1 MIKAIVTDIEGT
13 TTSLSFVKD
22 ILFPY
27 AKKNIAEFV
36 RKNQNDPKVSSLIN
50 DVEKE
55 AGYASTYKQDVK
67 PDVKADIEQ
76 CIKQLIDWIDEDKKI
91 TPLKALQGLIW
102 EAGYSQG
109 DYTGHV
115 YQDAYRQ
122 LSQWHEQGIKLY
134 VYSSGSV
141 YAQRL
146 LYGYSDYSD
155 MTPLFTDYFDT
166 KVGAKTEINSYQK
179 IIKSIAL
186 PGDEILFL
194 SDITQELDAAKAA
207 GMHTMLLERETNC
220 TENKSQHNCVND
232 FSKINLDSV

>member
-76 CIKQLIDWIDEDKKI
+76 CIKQL
-91 TPLKALQGLIW
+91 
-102 EAGYSQG
+102 
-109 DYTGHV
+109 
-115 YQDAYRQ
+115 
-122 LSQWHEQGIKLY
+122 
-134 VYSSGSV
+134 
-141 YAQRL
+141 
-146 LYGYSDYSD
+146 
-155 MTPLFTDYFDT
+155 
-166 KVGAKTEINSYQK
+166 
-179 IIKSIAL
+179 
-186 PGDEILFL
+186 
-194 SDITQELDAAKAA
+194 
-207 GMHTMLLERETNC
+207 
-220 TENKSQHNCVND
+220 
-232 FSKINLDSV
+232 